1 MSQDASQPPTPP
13 PGGGTGSQPSGGDMP
28 LWGDQWSGAAPAGG
42 EFGPPPSGDSAWAAG
57 GVTFAGVLL
66 LVNGFLNILQGISAL
81 AKDDVYTR
89 VDDYVYRINLT
100 GWGWILLIVGVIAA
114 AVGAGI
120 LKGAEWARL
129 TGIAL
134 AAVSMLFHFM
144 FLPYAPIWAVIMIAI
159 DIFVIWALATY
170 RPHSQRPPSG
180 PRSSPRSPRQP
191 QAR

>member
-13 PGGGTGSQPSGGDMP
+13 PGGGTGPQPSGGDMP

-42 EFGPPPSGDSAWAAG
+42 GLGPPPSGDGAWVAG

-66 LVNGFLNILQGISAL
+66 LVNGFLNILQGISAI

-89 VDDYVYRINLT
+89 VNDYVYRINLT
-100 GWGWILLIVGVIAA
+100 GWGWILLVVGVIAA
-114 AVGAGI
+114 VVGAGI
-120 LKGAEWARL
+120 LKGAAWARV

-144 FLPYAPIWAVIMIAI
+144 FLPYAPIWSVIMIAI
-159 DIFVIWALATY
+159 DVFVIWALAAY
-170 RPHSQRPPSG
+170 RPHDHHTPSRPQSPSQ
-180 PRSSPRSPRQP
+180 SPRQP
-191 QAR
+191 QPR